1 MDETKS
7 KAFILNKP
15 LGSDERTNQWLWE
28 HIVRNIK
35 AQETAGTNA
44 NEWSARKAQMAVR
57 KYKEE
62 GGGYKGE
69 KDKNNSLVKWTKQ
82 DWTTKSGKPS
92 HETGERYLPR
102 KAIENLTEKEY
113 AETTKAKRKGMKEGE
128 QFVSQPKKIQQK
140 TREYRK

>member
-1 MDETKS
+1 MV
-7 KAFILNKP
+7 
-15 LGSDERTNQWLWE
+15 ERTNQWMWE

-44 NEWSARKAQMAVR
+44 GEWSARKAQMAVR
-57 KYKEE
+57 KYKQE

-69 KDKNNSLVKWTKQ
+69 KDNNNSLIKWGKQ

-102 KAIENLTEKEY
+102 KAIENLSSKEY
-113 AETTKAKRKGMKEGE
+113 AETSKAKRKGMKEGE

-140 TREYRK
+140 TRKYRE